1 MKRLFP
7 LSIVMVMLVGALM
20 SAPQAANGQSAGL
33 VSSVL
38 NRMER
43 NRQSLRS
50 LKASL
55 SMEKYNAQL
64 RDKEN
69 YTGWVLYLPS
79 SGRDASVRIEW
90 QKPQHEILA
99 VSKGQYTLYRP
110 RLAQAIVGK
119 SGSVKGK
126 AGAGSILD
134 MMYMSKQQL
143 EAKFQPLQDVREETL
158 WGGISTI
165 HLTLMP
171 KGSASYKYAEIWVDS
186 NGMPVQTKIVEKNG
200 DATTMRLSG
209 MERNLKISSDE
220 FVVKLDSNVKIV
232 KG

>member
-7 LSIVMVMLVGALM
+7 LSIVFAMLVGVLFSSPKAT
-20 SAPQAANGQSAGL
+20 NGQSAGL

-43 NRQSLRS
+43 NRQSLKS

-64 RDKEN
+64 RDKDN
-69 YTGWVLYLPS
+69 YSGWVLYMPS
-79 SGRDASVRIEW
+79 TGRDASVRIEW

-99 VSKGQYTLYRP
+99 VSKGQYTLFRP
-110 RLAQAIVGK
+110 RLNQAIVGK

-126 AGAGSILD
+126 AGASGVLD
-134 MMYMSKQQL
+134 MMYMSRQQL
-143 EAKFQPLQDVREETL
+143 EARFQPLQDVREETL
-158 WGGISTI
+158 WGGVSTI
-165 HLTLMP
+165 HLTLVP
-171 KGSASYKYAEIWVDS
+171 KGNASFKYAEIWVDS
-186 NGMPVQTKIVEKNG
+186 SGMPVQTKIVEKND

-209 MERNLKISSDE
+209 MERNLRISSDE